1 MSFDTRIPGDN
12 IPESVDP
19 KALQDLESLRIQA
32 LLKAN
37 PDMTYDEALAH
48 TETNLKNA
56 H

>member
-1 MSFDTRIPGDN
+1 MSLDTRIPGDN

-19 KALQDLESLRIQA
+19 KALETLESQRIQA
-32 LLKAN
+32 LLEAN
-37 PDMTYDEALAH
+37 PEMTYEEAKAH